1 MAWQPDDSFLEPD
14 NTGKMKG
21 VTKVKTH
28 LANHGRQLG
37 KIYTSQD
44 KDIDTIRKEL
54 ENANSAPGFKQWQ
67 LPVVLGPKEDV
78 LAFMTVADPGAVV
91 PSHAHKVDVFRLI
104 VSGTAYYNG
113 VALKAGD
120 WMVVPA
126 GESYSLTAADN
137 PGYISYHL
145 YW

>member
-1 MAWQPDDSFLEPD
+1 MAWQPDDSFLDVVNGE
-14 NTGKMKG
+14 MKG

-28 LANHGRQLG
+28 LANHGRRLG

-44 KDIDTIRKEL
+44 KDIETIRKEL
-54 ENANSAPGFKQWQ
+54 ANEKAAPGFQQWQ
-67 LPVVLGPKEDV
+67 LPVALGPKQDV
-78 LAFMTVADPGAVV
+78 VAFMTVADPGAVV

-104 VSGTAYYNG
+104 VSGTAYHNG
-113 VALKAGD
+113 VALTAGD

-137 PGYISYHL
+137 PGYVSYHL

>member
-1 MAWQPDDSFLEPD
+1 MAWQPDDSFLDVVNGE
-14 NTGKMKG
+14 MKG

-28 LANHGRQLG
+28 LANHGRKWD

-44 KDIDTIRKEL
+44 QDIDKIRQEL
-54 ENANSAPGFKQWQ
+54 VNEKAAPGFKQWQ
-67 LPVVLGPKEDV
+67 LPVALGPKHDV
-78 LAFMTVADPGAVV
+78 VAFMTVADPGAVV
-91 PSHAHKVDVFRLI
+91 PSHAHKVEVFRLI

-113 VALKAGD
+113 VPLTAGD

-137 PGYISYHL
+137 PGYVSYHL